1 MSHEQSL
8 TALEAEIA
16 ALRQRV
22 AELEGAQ
29 AKLEALSSVLPSFI
43 AVFNREGIIVEM
55 IPTLLFSVEMITTEL
70 GMPLA
75 RVIKPG
81 HADRC
86 LALIREAL
94 ETRTT
99 LSIEYP
105 LPWGEREVWCH
116 AVCKPLTGDTVLWIA
131 NDITAQRKRA
141 HAQAEL
147 RDFQALV
154 EYAPDGVCLASQEG
168 ALFYE
173 NPAFRA
179 MTGHAEGAPFPSLF
193 EVFAAP
199 RDELSAI
206 VQRCFRRAS
215 WQGTLS
221 LAQPGGRTVPCQVS
235 MVALAAEHGR
245 PPGVAVLAR
254 DLTPIHEAERER
266 LALQEQVIQAQQATL
281 RELSTPLVPLAEG
294 VVAMPLIGTFDRTR
308 AQQAM
313 EKLLDGIVQHQLHTV
328 IVDVTGVRDVDAES
342 ADALLRI
349 ARAARLLGA
358 RLLLTGINP
367 DTAQSLVDLGV
378 DLGGIAT
385 HSTLQSGIAHVLARR
400 PVAPRAAAAPGPRD
414 GTPAQNAP

>member
-22 AELEGAQ
+22 AELEGAK
-29 AKLEALSSVLPSFI
+29 AKLEALSAVLPGFI
-43 AVFNREGIIVEM
+43 AVFNREGIIVDM
-55 IPTLLFSVEMITTEL
+55 IPTLTFPAELIRTEL
-70 GMPLA
+70 GTSIA
-75 RVIKPG
+75 RVIKPDY
-81 HADRC
+81 ADRC
-86 LALIREAL
+86 LALIGEAL
-94 ETRTT
+94 ATRTT

-105 LPWGEREVWCH
+105 LPWGDREVWCH
-116 AVCKPLTGDTVLWIA
+116 AVCKPLTEDTVLWVA
-131 NDITAQRKRA
+131 NDITQQRKQA

-147 RDFQALV
+147 RDLQALV
-154 EYAPDGVCLASQEG
+154 EYAPDGVCLAFHEG
-168 ALFYE
+168 VIFYG

-179 MTGHAEGAPFPSLF
+179 MMGHAEGAPFPSLF
-193 EVFAAP
+193 DVFAAP

-206 VQRCFRRAS
+206 MQHCARRAS

-221 LAQPGGRTVPCQVS
+221 LVQPGGRTIPCQVS
-235 MVALAAEHGR
+235 AVALAADHGR
-245 PPGVAVLAR
+245 PPGIAILAR

-294 VVAMPLIGTFDRTR
+294 VIAMPLIGTFDRTR

-358 RLLLTGINP
+358 QFLLTGINP
-367 DTAQSLVDLGV
+367 DTAQSLVALGV
-378 DLGGIAT
+378 DLSCIAT
-385 HSTLQSGIAHVLARR
+385 HSTLQSAIAHVLAR
-400 PVAPRAAAAPGPRD
+400 PPTAPRAAIAPRPKD